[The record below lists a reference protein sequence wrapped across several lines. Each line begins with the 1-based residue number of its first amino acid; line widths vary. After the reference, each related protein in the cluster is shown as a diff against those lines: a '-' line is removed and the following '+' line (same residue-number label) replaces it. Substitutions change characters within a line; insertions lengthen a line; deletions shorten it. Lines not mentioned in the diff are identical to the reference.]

1 MARRDEE
8 TESREG
14 LLRKSLEEA
23 YRSSSDS
30 RDSLDL
36 DGEDFLAT
44 EVSQGRTQTPAHQ
57 AHQTSTSFA
66 KLRQRFNRRSK
77 CLIIFLVV
85 GIIFWSV
92 LAVGGYW
99 LYTTPPKDGLSP
111 PWYPTPAGGT
121 VSSWAESYAKA
132 AKLVEQMSLPEKVNV
147 TTGTGK
153 SRSIKNRDVL
163 ALADEYATRLD
174 DGTFSWEHWASH
186 KRWISWSRSARWPP
200 RNSKL

>member
-1 MARRDEE
+1 MARRDEAN
-8 TESREG
+8 ESREG

-30 RDSLDL
+30 RDSLD
-36 DGEDFLAT
+36 GEDFLAADAPH
-44 EVSQGRTQTPAHQ
+44 GRTQAPVQ
-57 AHQTSTSFA
+57 AYQTSTSLA
-66 KLRQRFNRRSK
+66 SLRVKFNRRSK

-85 GIIFWSV
+85 GIIFWSI
-92 LAVGGYW
+92 LSAGGYW
-99 LYTTPPKDGLSP
+99 LYTIPPKDGLSP

-153 SRSIKNRDVL
+153 SCSITHRGAL
-163 ALADEYATRLD
+163 AVADEYITRLD
-174 DGTFSWEHWASH
+174 DGPFSWKHWASYA
-186 KRWISWSRSARWPP
+186 RWISWPRTARWPP
-200 RNSKL
+200 RNTKF

>member
-1 MARRDEE
+1 MARRDEAN
-8 TESREG
+8 ESREG

-30 RDSLDL
+30 RDSLD
-36 DGEDFLAT
+36 GEDFLAA
-44 EVSQGRTQTPAHQ
+44 EAPQGRTQTPVKAYQ
-57 AHQTSTSFA
+57 ISTSLA
-66 KLRQRFNRRSK
+66 KLRKRFNRRSK
-77 CLIIFLVV
+77 CLIFFLVV

-92 LAVGGYW
+92 LAAGGYW

-153 SRSIKNRDVL
+153 SRSIRNR
-163 ALADEYATRLD
+163 
-174 DGTFSWEHWASH
+174 
-186 KRWISWSRSARWPP
+186 
-200 RNSKL
+200 